1 MAFGKGGDEV
11 KRSHVYFGTA
21 ALIAGVLLL
30 AAGFWLGWASRP
42 AQDRARSTPR
52 TLYVIQ
58 EFSWRFRARGE
69 TLVLDEG
76 RPGRPVKAFVERSR
90 ADAHCRELNLQKR
103 ATTNPFWYMPEPTSG
118 ACLDQYT
125 TMGEASLLALLQA
138 EGLTPAALD
147 LRPSAD
153 YDYQAHAW
161 ADWWEEHRQEWDD
174 RLVERLW
181 DVLDLLWFYE
191 VVAVAV
197 EP

>member
-42 AQDRARSTPR
+42 AEDMARSTPR

-125 TMGEASLLALLQA
+125 TMGDAAFLALLRA
-138 EGLTPAALD
+138 EGLTPPVL
-147 LRPSAD
+147 PSPSTD
-153 YDYQAHAW
+153 YDRQARAW
-161 ADWWEEHRQEWDD
+161 AEWWDEHRKEWDD

-181 DVLDLLWFYE
+181 NALDRVYSFE
-191 VVAVAV
+191 VVEVAV
-197 EP
+197 GA